1 MPLAIEVT
9 LQEERSSDLGLF
21 DFITTRRSSV
31 STLVG
36 EVNNLLVETE
46 AFDCQARR
54 IGRDRD
60 GEGETKTAP
69 VDRLFNFSNC
79 FPLSKDWPLNKK
91 NVIEVL
97 DTCLSHEILVVVQLV
112 RNGGM
117 RAALKRSVSDTCEI

>member
-9 LQEERSSDLGLF
+9 LQEERSRDLGLF

-36 EVNNLLVETE
+36 EVNNLLVEQK

-54 IGRDRD
+54 IGRDRN

-69 VDRLFNFSNC
+69 VDCLFHLSNC
-79 FPLSKDWPLNKK
+79 FPLSKDWPLNEK
-91 NVIEVL
+91 I
-97 DTCLSHEILVVVQLV
+97 
-112 RNGGM
+112 
-117 RAALKRSVSDTCEI
+117 A